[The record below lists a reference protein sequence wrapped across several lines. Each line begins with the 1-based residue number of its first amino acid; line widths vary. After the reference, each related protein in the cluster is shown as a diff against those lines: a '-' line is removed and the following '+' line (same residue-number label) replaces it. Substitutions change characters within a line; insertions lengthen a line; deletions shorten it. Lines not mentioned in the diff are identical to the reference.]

1 MSRQRYRSQRL
12 RSGRSESSGGLR
24 GVVAGIMKAM
34 RAGKEGGEAMTVLTE
49 AYQGGRTL
57 DEILSL
63 ASSSTS
69 TQVDD
74 KAAESIR
81 DLLGQTRNTLFNLHA
96 ITLGLADTL
105 ATLHDSVADLEERPL
120 KDVVEGDA

>member
-1 MSRQRYRSQRL
+1 
-12 RSGRSESSGGLR
+12 
-24 GVVAGIMKAM
+24 
-34 RAGKEGGEAMTVLTE
+34 MTVLTE